1 MSSIKIK
8 AVLFTS
14 KKLKDNTHPI
24 LIRITHDRK
33 SIYRSIGYSAPV
45 EAWDSENNRVFEK
58 KPQIS
63 KRQEGQLNN
72 EKILELRETY
82 KKAIVLSNAAA
93 VNQAIVNG
101 INSAETAKNYV
112 NFVEKDVSIEK
123 IKETLYPEKNI
134 NRKLSFLSYAEE
146 VRDRFLA
153 KGSIGTHKNYK
164 SVITKLSDYLG
175 NKDLKFKDLNVQFLE
190 KYESHLHS
198 KNNSTNTI
206 YNNLKTIKA
215 IYHNAIKEQLVSLE
229 DNPFFVYKLSYNT
242 NIQKAKLSIE
252 EVKKIEE
259 MAVESNSLEFHV
271 KNFWLFSFY
280 CAGIRASDC
289 LTLKWKNISPDGR
302 LEYTMRKTDK
312 FKSLMLLPA
321 ALNILEDYKNDET
334 TPEDYIF
341 PFIKN
346 EGALTKQLIFNQI
359 SSKTALINKYLKKIS
374 SDIGL
379 NKTLTT
385 HIARHS
391 FSDFARKKNVSIYD
405 ISKMLGHHSIKI
417 TESYL
422 SSLDIESQDKA
433 LKDIFNS

>member
-33 SIYRSIGYSAPV
+33 SIYKSIGYSAPI
-45 EAWDSENNRVFEK
+45 EAWDSENSRVFEK

-63 KRQEGQLNN
+63 KRQEGQLNS
-72 EKILELRETY
+72 EKIIALREIY
-82 KKAIVLSNAAA
+82 KKAIVLSNATAI
-93 VNQAIVNG
+93 NQAIANG
-101 INSAETAKNYV
+101 LNSAETAKTYV
-112 NFVEKDVSIEK
+112 NVVEKDVSIEK
-123 IKETLYPEKNI
+123 IKETLYPEKNV

-164 SVITKLSDYLG
+164 SVITKLSEYLG

-198 KNNSTNTI
+198 KNNSINTI
-206 YNNLKTIKA
+206 YNNLKTLKA
-215 IYHNAIKEQLVSLE
+215 IYHNAIKEQLVTLE
-229 DNPFFVYKLSYNT
+229 DNPFFAFKLSYNT
-242 NIQKAKLSIE
+242 NIQKAKLTIE

-259 MAVESNSLEFHV
+259 MEVESNSLEFHV

-280 CAGIRASDC
+280 CAGIRVSDC

-312 FKSLMLLPA
+312 FKSIILLPA
-321 ALNILEDYKNDET
+321 ALNILEDYKNDEIT
-334 TPEDYIF
+334 TEDYIF